1 MSCMRKRDAGRRV
14 NGQAMR
20 GVCGMF
26 QTILVAI
33 GANLASA
40 EGRTPLETCR
50 WAAGQLAQLP
60 GLERRGVSRWFATR
74 PIPASDQPRFV
85 NGAAWLSGAA
95 EPCWLLEMLQ
105 AIEAAAG
112 RVRGVPNAARTLDL
126 DLLAMDD
133 LVMAGPRLALPHPR
147 LQDRAFVL
155 APLQDIRPDWTH
167 PVRHMSVAAMLEAV
181 SDQDIQAL

>member
-1 MSCMRKRDAGRRV
+1 
-14 NGQAMR
+14 
-20 GVCGMF
+20 MF

-50 WAAGQLAQLP
+50 WAAMRLEQLP
-60 GLERRGVSRWFATR
+60 GLELRKASRWFVTE
-74 PIPASDQPRFV
+74 PVPASDQPRFI

-95 EPCWLLEMLQ
+95 EPCRLLESLH
-105 AIEAAAG
+105 AIEAEAG

-133 LVMAGPRLALPHPR
+133 LVMAGPRLVLPHPR

-155 APLQDIRPDWTH
+155 APLDDIRPDWTH
-167 PVRHMSVAAMLEAV
+167 PVLHVSVSTMLAAV
-181 SDQDIQAL
+181 SGQNIRAL

>member
-1 MSCMRKRDAGRRV
+1 
-14 NGQAMR
+14 
-20 GVCGMF
+20 MF

-60 GLERRGVSRWFATR
+60 GLELRKVSRWFATE
-74 PIPASDQPRFV
+74 PLPASDQPRFV
-85 NGAAWLSGAA
+85 NGAAWLSGAV
-95 EPCWLLEMLQ
+95 EPCRMLEMLQ

-112 RVRGVPNAARTLDL
+112 RTRGAPNAARTLDL
-126 DLLAMDD
+126 DLLAMDG
-133 LVMAGPRLALPHPR
+133 LVLATPRLVLPHPR

-155 APLQDIRPDWTH
+155 APLRDVRPDWTH
-167 PVRHMSVAAMLEAV
+167 PMLHLSVSTMLAAV
-181 SDQDIQAL
+181 SGQDVQVL